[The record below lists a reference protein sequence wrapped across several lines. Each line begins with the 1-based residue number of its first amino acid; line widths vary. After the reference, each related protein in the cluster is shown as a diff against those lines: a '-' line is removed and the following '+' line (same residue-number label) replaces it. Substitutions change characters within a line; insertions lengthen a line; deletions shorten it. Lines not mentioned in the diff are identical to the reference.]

1 MVPHMRVAI
10 AVDMSSDDDAR
21 FVLEA
26 ERLGVDAES
35 DGEHFRNLPM
45 ASVSAPTEVG
55 SDN

>member
-26 ERLGVDAES
+26 ERLGGDAES
-35 DGEHFRNLPM
+35 DGEHVRNLPM